1 MPCTKA
7 LFQKTEQGRTVT
19 CRDEATGHKEV
30 HIGGSRRWRNNNPGN
45 TRGATGAIGRARINL
60 FYKLL
65 LLCSVAVV
73 TFCGP
78 VCGGGPDTGTK
89 GQPSSPQA
97 ETYRFMTDAYSKQN
111 LRPFVD
117 IVWDHITSQL
127 KTDRVESP
135 TISKEDVALIM
146 VDLNDDGRKDIIA
159 VIAGNMLFC
168 GKFGRE
174 CSLII
179 FVSTDTGFRKVECC
193 MNVGWE
199 EHSVYILREKNHGL
213 RNMLLNGVFVMK
225 FDGTQFCD
233 Q

>member
-1 MPCTKA
+1 VI
-7 LFQKTEQGRTVT
+7 R
-19 CRDEATGHKEV
+19 
-30 HIGGSRRWRNNNPGN
+30 IGGSRSWRNNNPGD
-45 TRGATGAIGRARINL
+45 TPGASCAIGRARINR

-73 TFCGP
+73 TFYGP

-97 ETYRFMTDAYSKQN
+97 ETYRFITDANSKQN

-117 IVWDHITSQL
+117 VVWDHITSQL

-174 CSLII
+174 CSLMI

-199 EHSVYILREKNHGL
+199 EHPVSILKTRNHGL
-213 RNMLLNGVFVMK
+213 RDMVLNSRFVVR
-225 FDGTQFCD
+225 FNGNSYCD
-233 Q
+233 R